1 MYIQNAITCPSENK
15 IAIIHTQYVLEERA
29 PGPHKQIPRCSIPHA
44 NNNIRYSASCDR
56 GSTFGGSVFWLTAL
70 LNPKSS
76 LFQSSCVGV
85 FFVVD
90 LSHGIVHR
98 AIIFIFL
105 KISFWVRHRAPQV
118 TLSLRKKVVHLYR
131 CMRPIFNFF
140 PYDRFKKNIRFTF
153 ISQHSHRPTLERRSE
168 EREPIVRQSWF

>member
-118 TLSLRKKVVHLYR
+118 RSIRKKSGAPLPQQASFVHTHQADAIPGVRYLYQ
-131 CMRPIFNFF
+131 
-140 PYDRFKKNIRFTF
+140 TA
-153 ISQHSHRPTLERRSE
+153 L
-168 EREPIVRQSWF
+168 